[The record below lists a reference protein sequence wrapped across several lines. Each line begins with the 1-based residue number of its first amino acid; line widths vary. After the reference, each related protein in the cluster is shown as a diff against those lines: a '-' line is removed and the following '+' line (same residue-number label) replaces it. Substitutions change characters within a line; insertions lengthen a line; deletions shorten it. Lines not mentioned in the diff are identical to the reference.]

1 MLADPHPRQG
11 ERLDA
16 LRVYDILDT
25 PPETDFDDFVNLAA
39 RVCDM
44 PISLVSL
51 VSHDRQWFKAETGLG
66 VSETPLEQSIC
77 SHAILED
84 GLLEIPDTRHDP
96 RTVDNPL
103 CVGEKPMLFYAGAPL
118 VTADGLPIGTLCV
131 LDYQPRQLTEL
142 QRDTLRVLARQVMK
156 LLELRQSLRDRE
168 ALHREMDHRVK
179 NSLQSVSSV
188 VRLYARGVTDPA
200 AAEALEAVQ
209 RRVDSVGALHEAL
222 QGAEDSHSVD
232 VAAYLGRICALIQSA
247 APEGVTL
254 VSRLAS
260 IHLSARKAVSL
271 AMIVSEFAA
280 NSIKHGFADGRAGT
294 VSVTLDRESEGTMR
308 MVCQDNGIGAQSDSR
323 DPSHAEGLG
332 RALVEA
338 AATKIAGRLEQH
350 IDETGSHLTLTF
362 PV

>member
-1 MLADPHPRQG
+1 MLADSHPRQG

-16 LRVYDILDT
+16 LRAYDILDT
-25 PPETDFDDFVNLAA
+25 QPESDFDDFVNLAA
-39 RVCDM
+39 RICDM
-44 PISLVSL
+44 PIALVSL
-51 VSHDRQWFKAETGLG
+51 VSHDRQWFKAKTGLDA
-66 VSETPLEQSIC
+66 SETPLDQSIC

-84 GLLEIPDTRHDP
+84 GLLEIHDTRTDP

-118 VTADGLPIGTLCV
+118 VTAEGLPIGTLCV
-131 LDYQPRQLTEL
+131 LDYKPRRLTDL
-142 QRDTLRVLARQVMK
+142 QRDTLRLLARQVIK
-156 LLELRQSLRDRE
+156 LLDLRQSLRDRE

-200 AAEALEAVQ
+200 ASEVLEAVQ
-209 RRVDSVGALHEAL
+209 RRISSVGALHEAL

-232 VAAYLGRICALIQSA
+232 VADYLGRVCGLIESA
-247 APEGVTL
+247 APEGVT
-254 VSRLAS
+254 VVHRLAS
-260 IHLSARKAVSL
+260 VRLSARKAVGL
-271 AMIVSEFAA
+271 AMIVSEFTA
-280 NSIKHGFADGRAGT
+280 NSIKHGFSDGRAGT
-294 VSVTLDRESEGTMR
+294 VSVTLEPESEGAMR
-308 MVCQDNGIGAQSDSR
+308 MICQDNGIGLRSDDP

-350 IDETGSHLTLTF
+350 IDESGSRLTLTF